1 MDIHQILNRIKE
13 YALNYFKRDLRYLVI
28 LFFSLTILI
37 ISLFMI
43 SKYSPLKII
52 KHTQAR
58 SSEYKAKSDK
68 ITEKKSQNKS
78 RLNSVVSTPAK
89 IKDVPVYL
97 SALGTVTPLE
107 SVTVKTQLNGQ
118 LLSVLFHEGQLIK
131 EGDLL
136 AEVDSNPYKAQY
148 TQYEG
153 QLFRDQAY
161 LNNAHLDLKR
171 YNLLYPSGGV
181 SKQTLD
187 TQTWLVK
194 QYEGIVQSDKGQLD
208 AVKVNLKY
216 CKITSPI
223 SGLVGLRQVNPGN
236 YVQISDPNGIVFIN
250 KLQPISVIFSI
261 PEDYLPKILEK
272 IKNKIKLPAVAYNR
286 EQTTLISAGELLT
299 TDNQIDTTTGTIKLR
314 AQFQNE
320 SYNLFPNQFVNIKLL
335 VETLHNVTTIPTAAV
350 QHGSKGDY
358 VFILNNENHIVKYQ
372 TVKTS
377 TVEGDDTVITEGV
390 KAGDLVVI
398 EGADRLTD
406 GAEVAP

>member
-1 MDIHQILNRIKE
+1 MDILQIFNRVKNHVLNH
-13 YALNYFKRDLRYLVI
+13 FKKDLRYLII
-28 LFFSLTILI
+28 LFFSLTILTV
-37 ISLFMI
+37 SLFLM
-43 SKYSPLKII
+43 SKYSPLKIM

-58 SSEYKAKSDK
+58 SQDFKYKTNNNGDK
-68 ITEKKSQNKS
+68 KLQNKS
-78 RLNSVVSTPAK
+78 RLNSVVSIPAK
-89 IKDVPVYL
+89 LKDVPVYL

-118 LLSVLFHEGQLIK
+118 LLSVLFHEGQIVK
-131 EGDLL
+131 VGDLL
-136 AEVDSNPYKAQY
+136 AEIDSQSYKAQY
-148 TQYEG
+148 MQYEG
-153 QLFRDQAY
+153 QLNRDQAL
-161 LNNAHLDLKR
+161 LNNANLDLKR
-171 YNLLYPSGGV
+171 YHLLYPSGGV

-236 YVQISDPNGIVFIN
+236 YVQVSDPNGIVFIN

-272 IKNKIKLPAVAYNR
+272 IKNKSKLPANAYNR
-286 EQTTLISAGELLT
+286 EQTTLISSGELLT

-320 SYNLFPNQFVNIKLL
+320 SYSLFPNQFVNIKLL
-335 VETLHNVTTIPTAAV
+335 VETLKNVTTVPTAAV

-358 VFILNNENHIVKYQ
+358 VFTLNNETHIVKYQ
-372 TVKTS
+372 KVTIGIVDG
-377 TVEGDDTVITEGV
+377 EDTVIANGINV
-390 KAGDLVVI
+390 GDLVVT

-406 GAEVAP
+406 GAEVSS